1 MRVLNLKDVK
11 VSRKEEE
18 MLLDTM
24 SNAPKLNEALK
35 DEDLFDL
42 DTVVKALKLEMDSK
56 RRPATISRLLGRVK
70 TLLGREIDK
79 EVFGEARG

>member
-1 MRVLNLKDVK
+1 MKVLNLSK
-11 VSRKEEE
+11 VSVSAKERE

-35 DEDLFDL
+35 DDDLFDL
-42 DTVVKALKLEMDSK
+42 ETVMKALKLELEGR

-70 TLLGREIDK
+70 TLIGREIDR
-79 EVFGEARG
+79 EVFGAIGG